1 MLFEQWRGTNYAIQP
16 SCTTCAGCHEPNVTA
31 GYLSQRWD
39 SNPRISVLQ
48 TDALNHLATPTKK
61 QKAPDKLPGACC
73 YIYQF
78 LIS

>member
-1 MLFEQWRGTNYAIQP
+1 
-16 SCTTCAGCHEPNVTA
+16 
-31 GYLSQRWD
+31 
-39 SNPRISVLQ
+39 
-48 TDALNHLATPTKK
+48 LATPTKK